1 MRLIPV
7 MDLRGGLVVHAV
19 KGERERYQPV
29 KSVLADSAEPL
40 AVARAFRDRLGL
52 RELYIADLDAIGTVG
67 GEEGHG
73 MPCPHWEVSSEH
85 RALISALAHQEGMK
99 LLVDAGASDVESAL
113 EVLGMGAGQVIIGA
127 ETLATWEALLAIP
140 ATIPTGRLIFS
151 LDMRTGRVLSR
162 SPQLAALSPLEALS
176 EVYRAG
182 WQEVIL
188 LDLARVG
195 TGAGVDRALIAEAR
209 HRFPELSLLA
219 GGGIRNVNE
228 LGDLK
233 AIGVTG
239 ALVSTVLHQGG
250 ITIHDIETLA

>member
-7 MDLRGGLVVHAV
+7 MDLRGGRVVHAV

-52 RELYIADLDAIGTVG
+52 QELYIADLDAIGAVG
-67 GEEGHG
+67 SGQW
-73 MPCPHWEVSSEH
+73 MVSSEH
-85 RALISALAHQEGMK
+85 RALISTLAHQEGLR
-99 LLVDAGASDVESAL
+99 LLVDAGATAVESAL
-113 EVLGMGAGQVIIGA
+113 EVLGMGASQVIVGA

-140 ATIPTGRLIFS
+140 AAIPADRLIFS
-151 LDMRTGRVLSR
+151 LDMRAGRVLSR
-162 SPQLAALSPLEALS
+162 SPQLAALSPLEALDR
-176 EVYRAG
+176 VQRAG

-195 TGAGVDRALIAEAR
+195 TGAGVDRALLAEAR
-209 HRFPELSLLA
+209 RRFPELSLLA
-219 GGGIRNVNE
+219 GGGIRSVNE

-233 AIGVTG
+233 AIGVAG

-250 ITIHDIETLA
+250 ITIHDIQTLA